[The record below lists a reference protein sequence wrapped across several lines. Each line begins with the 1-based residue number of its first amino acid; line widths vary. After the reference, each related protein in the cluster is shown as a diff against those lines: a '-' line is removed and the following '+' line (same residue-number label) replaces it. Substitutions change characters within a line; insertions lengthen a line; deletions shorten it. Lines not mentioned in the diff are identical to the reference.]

1 MADNLSPLVNLDLI
15 NKIYRTINA
24 QITERVYDPLYY
36 PEATLGSE
44 DNKYVEAYIRGNTS
58 TGTLNG
64 LTLAKAT
71 AGFTISGGETT
82 SRTLT
87 VADMATITK
96 SLEVAAAT
104 SIKSNLTVSAA
115 TNIVKGL
122 TVGTT
127 DTGAVTIRSNG
138 ANPTTITGPDNLE
151 AVLINGTYTTS
162 ATTENNTTPE
172 VGKLLK
178 IKSVDA
184 KTFLAGPAT
193 GAAAAPDYRSI
204 VASDLPKE
212 LTNSNAA
219 TASQVKTATVST
231 DTKYYVS
238 FVDSNNPD
246 ATAEKVYTNSKLT
259 YNPFTGTLSATSFN
273 GIAAKTAHSIS
284 VKDGATTPVTAIDSW
299 NGSDDKTLTI
309 KGNSPVTTTATTS
322 TGTITITH
330 DKKGPTVAISGGDTD
345 HQAPGF
351 GGTFKV
357 TSATVDEYGHT
368 TAFAEHEVTIP
379 NSTATKDADGLMS
392 STDKE
397 KLDGVASGAEVNQN
411 AFSNIT
417 VGSTTISADLK
428 TDTLTLAAGNN
439 ITLTPDTENDKIT
452 VSSSYIAASGSVS
465 GIVTTGDQVFAG
477 IKTFNSTEESSDT
490 TSGAVIISGGL
501 GVAKHIYAGAVHN
514 AVWNDLVD
522 CMEVPEDTSLE
533 FGYCYSWEGTSV
545 VKSSRSSKN
554 CIGIHSNTAGFAM
567 GEKKTKTIRAA
578 VAGFVLAYTDKS
590 YPEGTPLTWGDDGVL
605 TKCGPLK
612 KILHPERIIAT
623 FYREEKEEEWH
634 NLPVLGRHWVK
645 IV

>member
-15 NKIYRTINA
+15 NKIYKTINA

-87 VADMATITK
+87 VADTATINK

-104 SIKSNLTVSAA
+104 SITGTLTVSAA
-115 TNIVKGL
+115 TNIIKDL
-122 TVGTT
+122 TVGTPN
-127 DTGAVTIRSNG
+127 TGAVTIRSEG

-184 KTFLAGPAT
+184 KMFLAGPAT
-193 GAAAAPDYRSI
+193 GTAAAPDYRSI

-219 TASQVKTATVST
+219 TASQVKTKTSST
-231 DTKYYVS
+231 DAKHYIS
-238 FVDSNNPD
+238 FVDSNNTD
-246 ATAEKVYTNSKLT
+246 ATAETVYTNSKLT
-259 YNPFTGTLSATSFN
+259 YNPSTGTLSATSFN
-273 GIAAKTAHSIS
+273 GTADKIAHSLSVTDGVSASAIS
-284 VKDGATTPVTAIDSW
+284 SW
-299 NGSDDKTLTI
+299 NGSTDAVLTI
-309 KGNSPVTTTATTS
+309 TGDSPVTAAATAN
-322 TGTITITH
+322 TITITH
-330 DKKGPTVAISGGDTD
+330 DKKGPTVATSGGDTAA
-345 HQAPGF
+345 QAPGF

-368 TAFAEHEVTIP
+368 TAFAEHKVTIP
-379 NSTATKDADGLMS
+379 SSTATKDADGLMS

-397 KLDGVASGAEVNQN
+397 KLNGIAPGAEVNQN
-411 AFSNIT
+411 AFSNVT
-417 VGSTTISADLK
+417 VGSATISAGSK
-428 TDTLTLAAGNN
+428 TATLTLAAGDN
-439 ITLTPDTENDKIT
+439 IILTPDPKNDKIT
-452 VSSSYIAASGSVS
+452 VSSSYVEASGSVS

-533 FGYCYSWEGTSV
+533 YGYCYSWEGTSV
-545 VKSSRSSKN
+545 IRSSHSSKN

-578 VAGFVLAYTDKS
+578 VAGFVLAYVDKLYS
-590 YPEGTPLTWGDDGVL
+590 EGTPLTWGNDGVL
-605 TKCGPLK
+605 TKCSLLK
-612 KILHPERIIAT
+612 RVLHPERVIAT
-623 FYREEKEEEWH
+623 FYREEKEEKWH
-634 NLPVLGRHWVK
+634 DLPVSGRHWVK
-645 IV
+645 VR